1 MKSKIFYL
9 VALAVSLSACEKTV
23 DLDVTQTQPKI
34 VIEGQVTDCSTHN
47 YVKVSRTTGFYST
60 GNSPRV
66 SDATVSVEDNLGNI
80 FVFDHYSGQDAD
92 SIGYYKPSLPLSGVV
107 GRSYTLTV
115 IVDGQSYEATDT
127 LHRLVEME
135 KIDYRINPDEQNDP
149 EDPGRFYE
157 LLLYVKEPKET
168 KDYYLFKSFR
178 NGNLEYANETD
189 IYFAD
194 DELIGENI
202 DGIPLPLFY
211 ADDDIAKIEVYSL
224 SRSAFIFYRD
234 LQKLLTNDGGLFGT
248 PPANPRTNLSNGA
261 LGLFQ
266 TSAIQ
271 IGELTIGD

>member
-9 VALAVSLSACEKTV
+9 IGLAATLSACEKTV
-23 DLDVTQTQPKI
+23 ELDVTQTQPKI
-34 VIEGQVTDCSTHN
+34 VIEGQVTDKSTHN
-47 YVKVSRTTGFYST
+47 YVKVSRTTGFYSA
-60 GNSPRV
+60 GNSPRI

-80 FVFDHYSGQDAD
+80 FMFEHYSGQDAD
-92 SIGYYKPSLPLSGVV
+92 SIGYYKPLEPFEGVV

-115 IVDGQSYEATDT
+115 MVDGESYEATDT
-127 LHRLVEME
+127 LYRLVEME
-135 KIDYRINPDEQNDP
+135 KLDYRINEDEKNDP

-211 ADDDIAKIEVYSL
+211 AENDIAKIEVYSL

-234 LQKLLTNDGGLFGT
+234 LQKLLNNDGGMFGT
-248 PPANPRTNLSNGA
+248 PPANPRSNLSNGA

-266 TSAIQ
+266 TSAVRA
-271 IGELTIGD
+271 GEMKIGD